1 MAGGPAPHVQS
12 LLSLTIDSMHAG
24 SGAASGA
31 QDGKQTPDGSSLKA
45 KLGAAVR
52 DWKAKHKEKAVA
64 STPRDTAVQAE
75 ASAPPYEEHESRG
88 WVLKPYRVAHPPP
101 LKSLRCGLPSP
112 KYPSD
117 HISLIADF
125 SMSRQ

>member
-1 MAGGPAPHVQS
+1 MTEVQLVPAKF
-12 LLSLTIDSMHAG
+12 MHAEELCAC

-31 QDGKQTPDGSSLKA
+31 QDGKQTAEGGSLKA

-52 DWKAKHKEKAVA
+52 DWKAKHKEKAEA
-64 STPRDTAVQAE
+64 SAPKDTAIQAE
-75 ASAPPYEEHESRG
+75 ASAPQYEESQSRG
-88 WVLKPYRVAHPPP
+88 WVLRPYRVAHPPP